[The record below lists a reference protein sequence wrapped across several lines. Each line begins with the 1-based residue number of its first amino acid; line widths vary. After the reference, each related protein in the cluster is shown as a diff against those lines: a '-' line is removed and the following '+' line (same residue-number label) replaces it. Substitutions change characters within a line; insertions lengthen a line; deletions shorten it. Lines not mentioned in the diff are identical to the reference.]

1 MKRIVSLSG
10 DTISGILNNIALP
23 PWFLC
28 HTYTH
33 SCRPHYLL
41 LSSLRQEFP
50 GVPLVAVTATATPAV
65 IEEIS
70 GILALKQ
77 PKILIGS
84 FNRPNITY
92 SVRHK
97 ELIGDGSDT
106 AALQVQMHSAACRK
120 HTQFIVLYLPHT
132 SFHWP
137 DPSHVHNLV
146 NSEHT
151 LVVLS

>member
-1 MKRIVSLSG
+1 MTLHS
-10 DTISGILNNIALP
+10 T
-23 PWFLC
+23 PWSLC

-33 SCRPHYLL
+33 SCRPQYLM

-65 IEEIS
+65 IKEIS

-97 ELIGDGSDT
+97 ELIGDGSDG
-106 AALQVQMHSAACRK
+106 AALQVQMRTAACRK
-120 HTQFIVLYLPHT
+120 LTHFILLYLPHT
-132 SFHWP
+132 RFHWP
-137 DPSHVHNLV
+137 KPSSHVHNHV
-146 NSEHT
+146 NSVHT
-151 LVVLS
+151 LVVSNCCKASHHVPVLQCS